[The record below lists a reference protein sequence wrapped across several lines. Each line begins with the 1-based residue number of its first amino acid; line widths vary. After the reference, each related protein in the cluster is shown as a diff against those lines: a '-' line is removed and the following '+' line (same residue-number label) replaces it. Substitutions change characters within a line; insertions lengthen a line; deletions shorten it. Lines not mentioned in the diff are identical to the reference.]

1 MGSRHAPD
9 PEFVALVDRA
19 KSKSQ
24 QRPTDRVEPI
34 AAPFAGGTYLDPDG
48 RLWLL
53 RAKGALEPR
62 RMQRLLHDPAVTV
75 VHQYLWD
82 PIREIKPAERE
93 AFWAAAV
100 LAMATTRFSTFVGAE
115 YVDQEHHHLL
125 YISET
130 C

>member
-1 MGSRHAPD
+1 MGNRQTPD
-9 PEFVALVDRA
+9 PEFAALVERA
-19 KSKSQ
+19 KLESQ
-24 QRPTDRVEPI
+24 RGPTDCFEPI
-34 AAPFAGGTYLDPDG
+34 AAPFAGGIYVDPDG
-48 RLWLL
+48 RSWRL
-53 RAKGALEPR
+53 RAKGALDPK

-100 LAMATTRFSTFVGAE
+100 RAMAESSHSHFNGVE
-115 YVDQEHHHLL
+115 YVDQDHHHLL
-125 YISET
+125 YIFED